1 MMDPDDLSN
10 TVLDDV
16 VAFHGHLC
24 PGLLIGYRAALAALN
39 FLGVERAADEDLV
52 LIAENDSCSV
62 DAFQY
67 LLSTTFGKGNLVF
80 EDNGKQVFT
89 VGDRTRDRAVRI
101 ALRPDA
107 FGPVGEE
114 TPVMSREERI
124 VRLRTAPTTDLFH
137 IQSVELVLPP
147 RASIHK
153 SVPCTRCHEAAMET
167 RIVNEGGRS
176 YCLPCARDL
185 GLDVS
190 AFGGAPTF
198 GRMGSSAG

>member
-16 VAFHGHLC
+16 AAFHGHLC
-24 PGLLIGYRAALAALN
+24 PGLLIGYRAALVALN

-101 ALRPDA
+101 ALRSDA
-107 FGPVGEE
+107 FGPVGDEA
-114 TPVMSREERI
+114 PVMSREDRI
-124 VRLRTAPTTDLFH
+124 ALLRTAAATDLFH
-137 IQSVELVLPP
+137 VQSVQLVLPP
-147 RASIHK
+147 RASIRK
-153 SVPCTRCHEAAMET
+153 SVPCTRCHEGAMET

-190 AFGGAPTF
+190 AFGGVPTF
-198 GRMGSSAG
+198 GRMGSPAE